1 MKTITLWNVPLEIA
15 ELAVKA
21 MREKASK
28 MLLDG
33 ASAKDVEKF
42 LYSIETIEDE
52 IQEARNE

>member
-15 ELAVKA
+15 EVAVKA

-52 IQEARNE
+52 IQEAKTK